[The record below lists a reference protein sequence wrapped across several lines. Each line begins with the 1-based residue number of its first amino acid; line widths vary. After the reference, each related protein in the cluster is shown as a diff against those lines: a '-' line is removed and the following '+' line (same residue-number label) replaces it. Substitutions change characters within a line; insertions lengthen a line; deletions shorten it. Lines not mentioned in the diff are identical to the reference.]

1 MKAFKTRIVIGVV
14 VAALVIYLVVIA
26 RSAWIMLA
34 TGRPIAIIMG
44 VCLVVLPVIAAWAI
58 ARELWFGVR
67 AERAG
72 RRLEAEGGLP
82 DDDVAVYASGRVVR
96 DDADGVF
103 PRYRDEVQKNPDDW
117 RAWYRLGL
125 AYDAAG
131 DRKRARSAIRQS
143 LKLESADKA
152 A

>member
-1 MKAFKTRIVIGVV
+1 MKTRITIGLVTL
-14 VAALVIYLVVIA
+14 ALLIYLVVIA

-34 TGRPIAIIMG
+34 TGRLVAVIMG
-44 VCLVVLPVIAAWAI
+44 VCLIVLPVIAAWAI
-58 ARELWFGVR
+58 IRELWFGVR

-72 RRLEAEGGLP
+72 RRLDAEGGLP

-96 DDADGVF
+96 ADGDAVF
-103 PRYRDEVQKNPDDW
+103 PKYREAVQEHPDDW

-143 LKLESADKA
+143 LKLESADRA
-152 A
+152 

>member
-1 MKAFKTRIVIGVV
+1 MKTRIIIGLVTL
-14 VAALVIYLVVIA
+14 ALLIYLVVIA
-26 RSAWIMLA
+26 RSAWILLA
-34 TGRPIAIIMG
+34 TGRPVAIIMG

-58 ARELWFGVR
+58 IRELWFGVR

-72 RRLEAEGGLP
+72 RRLDAEDGLP

-96 DDADGVF
+96 ADGDAVF
-103 PRYRDEVQKNPDDW
+103 PKYRDAVTQHPDDW

-131 DRKRARSAIRQS
+131 DRKRARGAIRQS
-143 LKLESADKA
+143 LKLESADRA
-152 A
+152 

>member
-1 MKAFKTRIVIGVV
+1 MKTRIIIGVITL
-14 VAALVIYLVVIA
+14 ALIIYLVVIA
-26 RSAWIMLA
+26 KSAWIMLV
-34 TGRPIAIIMG
+34 TGRPVAIVMG

-72 RRLEAEGGLP
+72 RRLEAEGALP

-96 DDADGVF
+96 DDGDAVF
-103 PRYRDEVQKNPDDW
+103 PRYREDVQQHPDDW

-131 DRKRARSAIRQS
+131 DRRRARSAIRQS
-143 LKLESADKA
+143 LRLEAADRA
-152 A
+152 

>member
-1 MKAFKTRIVIGVV
+1 MKTRVIIGVIV
-14 VAALVIYLVVIA
+14 VALIIYLVAIA
-26 RSAWIMLA
+26 RSAWILLV
-34 TGRPIAIIMG
+34 TGRPVAIIMG

-72 RRLEAEGGLP
+72 RRLENEGGLP

-96 DDADGVF
+96 AEGDRVF
-103 PRYRDEVQKNPDDW
+103 GTYRDQVAQRPDDW

-143 LKLESADKA
+143 LKLEAVDRS
-152 A
+152 